1 MSKVAVE
8 VVVGGIS
15 KGMPITKVAVAG
27 MSKGLPISKE
37 GKCWKCC
44 KKIGHLKTWF

>member
-27 MSKGLPISKE
+27 LPISKE